1 MDNKRPVIF
10 YVDDEPHN
18 LTVFEVSLSDNWD
31 TKTFDNPVAALTA
44 LEQYSPCV
52 IVSDQRMPGMSGV
65 AFLEL
70 SRKIVP
76 HAIRIIVTGYSDE
89 NLVVESVRK
98 AQVFD
103 YIRKPWEP
111 DDLEASIRRAL
122 EVYKTNEQARL
133 LTEELKT
140 REIELQKQ
148 TIDLLKAKQELEASS
163 AREAKMRAEL
173 ECWVPPFVLWALK
186 DSSIKFP
193 IKRDIVGVT
202 FDIIQSSKI
211 HDLQVGGKPLRS
223 LVIQA
228 FSEAIIRHGG
238 WRESHSGDSAYG
250 HFGLLEDS
258 TNPYEA
264 ALAVAREF
272 RVALR
277 GMATVHNIAIECGI
291 ALHVAN
297 DSTVDVHTVQL
308 NTPRGIVTQKSFD
321 TTSTGIDLLH
331 RMEKIVH
338 DLPGT
343 NIIMSANFVKNIK
356 EDQTKLHH
364 LGGIVFRG
372 QKDSVELYLISSD
385 KVSQT
390 DIENLKAKYFA
401 TGKSNA
407 A

>member
-1 MDNKRPVIF
+1 VII
-10 YVDDEPHN
+10 
-18 LTVFEVSLSDNWD
+18 
-31 TKTFDNPVAALTA
+31 
-44 LEQYSPCV
+44 YS
-52 IVSDQRMPGMSGV
+52 
-65 AFLEL
+65 
-70 SRKIVP
+70 
-76 HAIRIIVTGYSDE
+76 II
-89 NLVVESVRK
+89 
-98 AQVFD
+98 
-103 YIRKPWEP
+103 
-111 DDLEASIRRAL
+111 
-122 EVYKTNEQARL
+122 KTNEQARL
-133 LTEELKT
+133 LTEELKS

-148 TIDLLKAKQELEASS
+148 TIDLMKAKQELEASS
-163 AREAKMRAEL
+163 AREANMRTEL

-186 DSSIKFP
+186 EPNIKFP

-211 HDLQVGGKPLRS
+211 HDLQVDGKPLRS

-250 HFGLLEDS
+250 HFGLLEDR

-277 GMATVHNIAIECGI
+277 GISTVHNVAIECGI
-291 ALHVAN
+291 ALHVAK

-343 NIIMSANFVKNIK
+343 NIIMSEHFVKNLRD
-356 EDQTKLHH
+356 DQQKFNE
-364 LGGIVFRG
+364 LGGIVFKG
-372 QKDSVELYLISSD
+372 QKDSVKLYLIPSD
-385 KVSQT
+385 KASAQEI
-390 DIENLKAKYFA
+390 DQLKAKYFKA
-401 TGKSNA
+401 NESSA